1 MEKSGE
7 KLPLDII
14 SQDKKG
20 IMIKWWQSL
29 KANGMMSDKKFF
41 NLMKTEF
48 SDDDKDR
55 FIARQLVETRQ
66 IIKHVENILKERFEG
81 DETQIYAVK
90 AGFTSQ
96 LRRRIDL
103 PKSRDINDKHHAI
116 DALLAVWLQK
126 FVIEKYSKDILN
138 FDIKK
143 EYHRKSKGKTVEEA
157 DKERQ
162 AKEFFILKDAI
173 EWKHDYRSGNEPSV
187 WRTLLCVHPNAA
199 GLAGSSGHGERRR
212 VDV

>member
-1 MEKSGE
+1 M
-7 KLPLDII
+7 
-14 SQDKKG
+14 
-20 IMIKWWQSL
+20 MIKY
-29 KANGMMSDKKFF
+29 
-41 NLMKTEF
+41 
-48 SDDDKDR
+48 R

-66 IIKHVENILKERFEG
+66 IIKHVENILKERFEE

-126 FVIEKYSKDILN
+126 FVIEKYGKDILN

-143 EYHRKSKGKTVEEA
+143 NIIERVKVKQLKKQIKR
-157 DKERQ
+157 DKQKNYIERC
-162 AKEFFILKDAI
+162 
-173 EWKHDYRSGNEPSV
+173 N
-187 WRTLLCVHPNAA
+187 
-199 GLAGSSGHGERRR
+199 
-212 VDV
+212 

>member
-55 FIARQLVETRQ
+55 FIARQIVETRQ
-66 IIKHVENILKERFEG
+66 IIKHVENILKERFEE

-96 LRRRIDL
+96 LRRSID
-103 PKSRDINDKHHAI
+103 
-116 DALLAVWLQK
+116 
-126 FVIEKYSKDILN
+126 
-138 FDIKK
+138 
-143 EYHRKSKGKTVEEA
+143 
-157 DKERQ
+157 
-162 AKEFFILKDAI
+162 
-173 EWKHDYRSGNEPSV
+173 
-187 WRTLLCVHPNAA
+187 
-199 GLAGSSGHGERRR
+199 
-212 VDV
+212 